1 MSLQI
6 VPIFIGALLLAT
18 GCQTIN
24 DFFSSDSKLKIETGD
39 SSDSKAISEE
49 FEFQTKCYQAYKNKV
64 TNIYDECKDD
74 ASKGDAYAMLAI
86 AKNFY
91 YGYNGKRDYTQAF
104 NWYSKAADANL
115 TEAQYGLGVI
125 YAEGIGVDVN
135 ISEAKK
141 LLTQAANKNYE
152 PAMVYLADIYT
163 KGTDGSKDPI
173 NAVALLEKAVNLGNT
188 EAMVKLAQANL
199 NGLYS
204 PLDCPKIQEL
214 LDKAVK
220 ANETQAYAEYAK
232 MYNKGI
238 CVSRND
244 ETSQT
249 YLEKAANTG
258 DYSSMYNLGL
268 SYDKNQEYQ
277 KAIKWYKKAAINGH
291 AKAQLNL
298 GNLYAQGD
306 GINKN
311 LDTALYWFLE
321 AAKLGLAKAQY
332 NASVIYYTGNG
343 VGLKDFEQS
352 YIWAKVAENCRT
364 PLKTELNSQAIGLEL
379 DSTTKTKAVD
389 TAKEMYKE
397 YGCIN

>member
-1 MSLQI
+1 MDIKSELDKNN
-6 VPIFIGALLLAT
+6 VPTYLRNARAIQEWIEKSGET
-18 GCQTIN
+18 
-24 DFFSSDSKLKIETGD
+24 KLP
-39 SSDSKAISEE
+39 S
-49 FEFQTKCYQAYKNKV
+49 
-64 TNIYDECKDD
+64 
-74 ASKGDAYAMLAI
+74 
-86 AKNFY
+86 
-91 YGYNGKRDYTQAF
+91 
-104 NWYSKAADANL
+104 
-115 TEAQYGLGVI
+115 
-125 YAEGIGVDVN
+125 
-135 ISEAKK
+135 
-141 LLTQAANKNYE
+141 NKNYE
-152 PAMVYLADIYT
+152 PAMVHLADIYT

-397 YGCIN
+397 YEYIN

>member
-214 LDKAVK
+214 LEKAV
-220 ANETQAYAEYAK
+220 
-232 MYNKGI
+232 
-238 CVSRND
+238 
-244 ETSQT
+244 
-249 YLEKAANTG
+249 NTG